1 MSKYRKKQ
9 QQQNGPFAYF
19 MGALCCVGLPAFV
32 TAVAPVTYLSFQRHE
47 NTVTATARICFFFVV
62 PYATKSQ
69 TNVANV
75 GTRHHAGTYE
85 RKPGETHHV
94 KSEDESFLVVQ
105 SPEGTFDVSVS
116 PVNINDKLS
125 QAEAF
130 LADPSA
136 KSLKLT
142 CVSNWKFAVFAGG
155 TLSLLTLAYLFG
167 VLVAIAKRFK

>member
-116 PVNINDKLS
+116 LS
-125 QAEAF
+125 ISTTNCLRLRHFLQIQAQNHSNLPASPIGSSLYLQEVRF
-130 LADPSA
+130 L
-136 KSLKLT
+136 
-142 CVSNWKFAVFAGG
+142 C
-155 TLSLLTLAYLFG
+155 
-167 VLVAIAKRFK
+167 